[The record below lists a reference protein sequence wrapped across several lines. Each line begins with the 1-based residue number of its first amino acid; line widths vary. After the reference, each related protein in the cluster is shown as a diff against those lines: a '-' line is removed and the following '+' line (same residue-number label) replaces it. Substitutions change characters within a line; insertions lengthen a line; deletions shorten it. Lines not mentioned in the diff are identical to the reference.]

1 MSRFFVYGLLSF
13 LAVQI
18 SAEAAVIW
26 DNSESFSI
34 SGTHVAVVD
43 LTYGPVGYTNIFGVQ
58 LFGGAPASMFFP
70 LQRLAYSL
78 VDGANFHHGAL
89 SVVANYGD
97 IIGPS
102 TSGMSSLTSLSNGD
116 NYVGISFFQ
125 DGISGPVYY
134 GWMKIVT
141 TGLGTTD
148 PNPTFRVVE
157 TAYENTGNVITI
169 PEPSAFSLLAVGF
182 GGLAMIRRR
191 RS

>member
-58 LFGGAPASMFFP
+58 MWGGAESSMFSP
-70 LQRLAYSL
+70 QELAYSL

-169 PEPSAFSLLAVGF
+169 PEPSALSLLAVGL
-182 GGLAMIRRR
+182 GGFAMMR
-191 RS
+191 RSRS